1 MKNPEVYK
9 RRLHAELLH
18 RDNDAANIEQ
28 QTHSL
33 TLAFTSNEV
42 EEAYTNSTDITSC
55 VSLLGLPLTLSTYL
69 VANLLVGPLR

>member
-18 RDNDAANIEQ
+18 RDTDAANIDR

-33 TLAFTSNEV
+33 TLAFKDNEV
-42 EEAYTNSTDITSC
+42 EKAYTNSTDITSC
-55 VSLLGLPLTLSTYL
+55 VSLLGLPLALSTYL